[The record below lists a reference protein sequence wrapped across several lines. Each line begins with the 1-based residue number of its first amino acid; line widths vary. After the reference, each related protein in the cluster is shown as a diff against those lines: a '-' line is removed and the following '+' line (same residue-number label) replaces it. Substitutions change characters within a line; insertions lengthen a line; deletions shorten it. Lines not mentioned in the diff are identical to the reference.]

1 MTATTSLYGKDIRLV
16 QLEYARETLSTGS
29 FSAAAKQCRVSQPA
43 LSSGIATLEAT
54 LGVQLFERSTTGAIP
69 TAAGER
75 LLPIMGA
82 ILGTSAELFAA
93 SRQLAGNQLS
103 IRLGVSPLVSP
114 AVIAT
119 TFDAFR
125 TDARNVEVAFS
136 EANLEQLRSDLTA
149 GHLDIIVVPKVKSEI
164 PGTTRVTIATEA
176 LHHVAKNQEP
186 RTKNQDPSP
195 ERIELRD
202 LADRTL
208 VVVTEDCGLTE
219 VTRTVLRSIGAEM
232 KTHDARATS
241 YQRLIE
247 WADLGLGDAFV
258 PASRVPPGRA
268 SSVMVNADQPVT
280 IDFEAIWKVST
291 PAHEIIA
298 PAIHSMAADQQPS
311 DA

>member
-1 MTATTSLYGKDIRLV
+1 MTATTSLYGRDLRLA
-16 QLEYARETLSTGS
+16 QLEYARETQSTGS
-29 FSAAAKQCRVSQPA
+29 FSAAAKRCHVSQPA

-54 LGVQLFERSTTGAIP
+54 LGVQLFERSTTGASP
-69 TAAGER
+69 TAAGQK

-82 ILGTSAELFAA
+82 ILGTATELFAA
-93 SRQLAGNQLS
+93 SRQLAGNQQS
-103 IRLGVSPLVSP
+103 IRIGVSPLVSP
-114 AVIAT
+114 ALIAA

-125 TDARNVEVAFS
+125 TRARNVEVAFS

-149 GHLDIIVVPKVKSEI
+149 GHLDVIVVPKVESEI
-164 PGTTRVTIATEA
+164 PGTARVTIATEA
-176 LHHVAKNQEP
+176 LHHVAKD
-186 RTKNQDPSP
+186 RDPAP
-195 ERIELRD
+195 EKIQLRD

-219 VTRTVLRSIGAEM
+219 VTRTVLRSIGVEM

-258 PASRVPPGRA
+258 PASRIPLGRA

-280 IDFEAIWKVST
+280 IDFEVFFFMQT
-291 PAHEIIA
+291 PAYEIIA
-298 PAIHSMAADQQPS
+298 PAIHSMSSAEQPS
-311 DA
+311 DASGR

>member
-1 MTATTSLYGKDIRLV
+1 MTATTNLYGRDLRLA

-43 LSSGIATLEAT
+43 LSSGIATLETT

-93 SRQLAGNQLS
+93 SRQLAGNQSS

-125 TDARNVEVAFS
+125 ADARNVEVAFS
-136 EANLEQLRSDLTA
+136 EANLEQLRADLIA
-149 GHLDIIVVPKVKSEI
+149 GHLDLIIVPKIDTEI
-164 PGTTRVTIATEA
+164 PGTTRVTIATER
-176 LHHVAKNQEP
+176 LHHVAKNQELAP
-186 RTKNQDPSP
+186 QT
-195 ERIELRD
+195 IELQD
-202 LADRTL
+202 VADHTL
-208 VVVTEDCGLTE
+208 VVVTDACGLTE
-219 VTRTVLRSIGAEM
+219 VTRTVLQSVGAEM
-232 KTHDARATS
+232 KTHNARATS

-258 PASRVPPGRA
+258 PASRIPPGRA

-280 IDFEAIWKVST
+280 IDFEAIWNVST

-298 PAIHSMAADQQPS
+298 PAIQAMSGDDQAS
-311 DA
+311 DASES

>member
-1 MTATTSLYGKDIRLV
+1 MTATTNLYGRDLRLA

-29 FSAAAKQCRVSQPA
+29 FSAAARQCHVSQPA

-69 TAAGER
+69 TAAGQR

-82 ILGTSAELFAA
+82 ILGTATELFAA
-93 SRQLAGNQLS
+93 SRQLADNQSSL
-103 IRLGVSPLVSP
+103 RLGVSPLISP

-125 TDARNVEVAFS
+125 TKARNVEVAFS

-149 GHLDIIVVPKVKSEI
+149 GHLDVIIVPKVKWEI
-164 PGTTRVTIATEA
+164 PGTTRITIATEA
-176 LHHVAKNQEP
+176 LHHVGKN
-186 RTKNQDPSP
+186 RDPAT
-195 ERIELRD
+195 EKIQLRD

-268 SSVMVNADQPVT
+268 SSVVVNADQPVT
-280 IDFEAIWKVST
+280 IDFEAIWKLT
-291 PAHEIIA
+291 PPAHEIIA
-298 PAIHSMAADQQPS
+298 PAVHFMTSAERPS
-311 DA
+311 DTASGG